1 MEKFNKIIKEKSMKK
16 LLFLSLLIAGTLSA
30 QTVDPYALT
39 KVTAQNEI
47 FFTLSPAEKLARM
60 DNVQLV
66 YEVPEGALLLPEKA
80 VNAAYGKT
88 GLTIAGDLKK
98 STIWH
103 VKTMKKQGNKIY
115 LMTAKTIDDVVA
127 GLALEPDGIVLDKS
141 LDPAQ
146 LRKILL
152 DEETVPTLYR
162 QPRSKI
168 KIVENYDSCGTR
180 ADGTDLRIMSYN
192 ILTRV
197 WGGGKMQ
204 VSYRMP
210 LVVEIIKKAAPD
222 FIGLQEVDTYKLLEK
237 PLLPYKFIAKP
248 RNMCAL
254 VYDSRKYREVKSDVW
269 SLLDKPNGIRCL
281 VWCLFEEIETGKQI
295 VVTNTHWRLSQ
306 NQRINDG
313 KIMAKYIADLQKMYP
328 GVPIVCTGDFN
339 TYVTRPDLQLF
350 LKLSGLKD
358 GVVTAPVKE
367 NENVHSY
374 FNPTFLRKP
383 ATGKLHI
390 DHVIS
395 TDDLVPLN
403 AKLIAGEIVYEAS
416 DHMPIIVDFKR
427 NK

>member
-197 WGGGKMQ
+197 WGG
-204 VSYRMP
+204 
-210 LVVEIIKKAAPD
+210 
-222 FIGLQEVDTYKLLEK
+222 
-237 PLLPYKFIAKP
+237 
-248 RNMCAL
+248 
-254 VYDSRKYREVKSDVW
+254 W
-269 SLLDKPNGIRCL
+269 
-281 VWCLFEEIETGKQI
+281 
-295 VVTNTHWRLSQ
+295 Q
-306 NQRINDG
+306 N
-313 KIMAKYIADLQKMYP
+313 A
-328 GVPIVCTGDFN
+328 
-339 TYVTRPDLQLF
+339 
-350 LKLSGLKD
+350 
-358 GVVTAPVKE
+358 
-367 NENVHSY
+367 
-374 FNPTFLRKP
+374 
-383 ATGKLHI
+383 GKLPHAAGSG
-390 DHVIS
+390 DHQKGS
-395 TDDLVPLN
+395 ARFYRT
-403 AKLIAGEIVYEAS
+403 AGSGYL
-416 DHMPIIVDFKR
+416 
-427 NK
+427 